1 MQWAE
6 PVAMG
11 DHPSDSGTELEF
23 GERVVTSGGFPQFS
37 PGGKVC
43 VSVCMCVCVSW
54 ILELSNIAVVME
66 MKGKTCNSAHL
77 SYFWFFTML

>member
-23 GERVVTSGGFPQFS
+23 RDLWRIPSVFS
-37 PGGKVC
+37 RRK
-43 VSVCMCVCVSW
+43 SVCMCVCVSW
-54 ILELSNIAVVME
+54 MLELSNIAIVME
-66 MKGKTCNSAHL
+66 MKDKTCNSAHL
-77 SYFWFFTML
+77 SYFWFFMML